1 MYLIGNKYQEFVY
14 QIRKI
19 EIYVMK
25 SVLQFIYKRNSISII
40 TRSLII
46 DFIAENPNLIVKGNK
61 VVNRPTGDASGI
73 C

>member
-1 MYLIGNKYQEFVY
+1 M
-14 QIRKI
+14 
-19 EIYVMK
+19 MK
-25 SVLQFIYKRNSISII
+25 SILQFIYKRNSMSVI